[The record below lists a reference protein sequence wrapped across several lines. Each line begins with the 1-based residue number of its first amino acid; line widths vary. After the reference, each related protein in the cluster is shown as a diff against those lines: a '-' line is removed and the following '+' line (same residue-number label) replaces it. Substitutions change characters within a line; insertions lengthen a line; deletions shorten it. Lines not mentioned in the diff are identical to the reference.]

1 LDLDKQTMLVWRLA
15 DDSEGAVLVEVTI
28 TLVFMLV
35 FVLGSIEFLFLF
47 YQWNAASKAV
57 QVGARIAAVSDP
69 VALGLNSLSN
79 GFISASLPP
88 GSMMPNF
95 VVRCE
100 GRTSTCSCSGACPV
114 GGVRYNSA
122 AMNTIVFGRGSSSCS
137 DATAFY
143 NTGMCDVFSRV
154 MAANVVIVY
163 SQTGLGF
170 VGRPGGPVPTITL
183 SLRSLPFQFSFL
195 GGLLG
200 FKDIEMPE
208 LRTAITA
215 EDLSSRAPVF

>member
-1 LDLDKQTMLVWRLA
+1 MLVWRLA

-79 GFISASLPP
+79 GVVSASLPP

-100 GRTSTCSCSGACPV
+100 GRNSICTCSGACPV
-114 GGVRYNSA
+114 DGVRYNSA
-122 AMNTIVFGRGSSSCS
+122 AMNTIIFGRGSSSCS

-143 NTGMCDVFSRV
+143 NTGMCDVFPRITAS
-154 MAANVVIVY
+154 NVVIVY
-163 SQTGLGF
+163 AQTGLGF

-183 SLRSLPFQFSFL
+183 SLQDLPFQFLFL

-200 FKDIEMPE
+200 FKEIEMPA

-215 EDLSSRAPVF
+215 EDLSSRAPLF